1 MVRIGLDDIYSFNKT
16 HAPTG
21 FDSTI
26 QHLEKTSL
34 QGIRGSTVQINTSAI
49 EKLKRV
55 YSTDVLWSRKQG
67 KYDCW
72 GNWIRQHKKTLSRVS
87 GKRKKKYHPYGCVH
101 RKLEDM
107 PDEGQR
113 SK

>member
-1 MVRIGLDDIYSFNKT
+1 M
-16 HAPTG
+16 
-21 FDSTI
+21 
-26 QHLEKTSL
+26 
-34 QGIRGSTVQINTSAI
+34 
-49 EKLKRV
+49 

-72 GNWIRQHKKTLSRVS
+72 GSWIRQYKKTLSRVC
-87 GKRKKKYHPYGCVH
+87 GYHTAEIREKDHPYGCVH

-107 PDEGQR
+107 PDEGRR